1 MKSDKDSTR
10 NNRSLDS
17 KDLFKD
23 LKSRL
28 FYVKCN
34 IPGFSAPLVLREIR
48 MGDQELLENTICN
61 FGRNSLDYELDYYLR
76 EVKPYLRTFLDLTKK
91 EINEL
96 ESIGWKVDKSRNNE
110 LLALT
115 GDLESAKNLIDYLT
129 DHMIDFRHLIDRGLA
144 ERALEGMYKFD

>member
-1 MKSDKDSTR
+1 MKSDKDSMR
-10 NNRSLDS
+10 NNRSLDC

-34 IPGFSAPLVLREIR
+34 VSGFSAPLILREIR

-61 FGRNSLDYELDYYLR
+61 FGRNSSDYELDFYLR
-76 EVKPYLRTFLDLTKK
+76 EVKPYLRTFLDLTEK

-96 ESIGWKVDKSRNNE
+96 DSIGWKVDKLRNNE
-110 LLALT
+110 LWTLT
-115 GDLESAKNLIDYLT
+115 EAAVRLVEYLI

-144 ERALEGMYKFD
+144 ERAPKGMYKFD

>member
-1 MKSDKDSTR
+1 MKSDKDSMR
-10 NNRSLDS
+10 NNRSLDC

-34 IPGFSAPLVLREIR
+34 VSGFSAPLILKEIR
-48 MGDQELLENTICN
+48 MGDQELIENTICN
-61 FGRNSLDYELDYYLR
+61 FGRNSSDYELDFYLR
-76 EVKPYLRTFLDLTKK
+76 EVKPYLRTFLDLTEK

-96 ESIGWKVDKSRNNE
+96 ESIGWKVDRSRDNE
-110 LLALT
+110 PWT
-115 GDLESAKNLIDYLT
+115 ETRDLESAKKLIDYLT

-144 ERALEGMYKFD
+144 ERAPKDMYKFD